1 MYFSIPSEHDT
12 MTSALGDPLHQ
23 FSALNAEAWNRNT
36 FDELARLIGAR
47 RANELAARFRS
58 DLCDRFADVMDR
70 EWVRRDAHAVTST
83 AQVLGF
89 ARLSQAARSLEKAC
103 EADEAIDAKLK
114 ALMIAKFNA
123 TDALNGCLSLEQ
135 TPM

>member
-1 MYFSIPSEHDT
+1 M
-12 MTSALGDPLHQ
+12 SALGNPLNQ
-23 FSALNAEAWNRNT
+23 SSAINAEAWNRTT
-36 FDELARLIGAR
+36 FDELVCLIGAG

-58 DLCDRFADVMDR
+58 DLRGRFADLMDR
-70 EWVRRDAHAVTST
+70 ESVRRDAHAVTST

-103 EADEAIDAKLK
+103 EVHEVLDAKLL

-123 TDALNGCLSLEQ
+123 TDALTGCLSLEQ
-135 TPM
+135 TSM

>member
-1 MYFSIPSEHDT
+1 

-23 FSALNAEAWNRNT
+23 FSALNAEAWNGKT

-47 RANELAARFRS
+47 RANELVARFRS

-70 EWVRRDAHAVTST
+70 ERVRRDAHAVTST

-103 EADEAIDAKLK
+103 EADEAIDAQLK

-123 TDALNGCLSLEQ
+123 TDALNGCLLLEQ